1 MDDKRVV
8 ARSGKVLKKW
18 VSRFDVYPFLE
29 QFTLDAAAEINS
41 QVRARLRDR
50 NLVPVVSPPASNW

>member
-1 MDDKRVV
+1 MDDKHVV

-29 QFTLDAAAEINS
+29 QFTLDAAAEINC
-41 QVRARLRDR
+41 QVRIGLWD
-50 NLVPVVSPPASNW
+50 